1 MHPSVLHKQINTNKN
16 NGALAHTSTME
27 KLSLLID
34 GLSNRLGRIFSW
46 LTLTMVLVMAAIV
59 VLRYVFQIGSIAL
72 QESITYIN
80 AFIFTFGVAYTL
92 KEQGHVRVDIFYSRL
107 NEKKRA
113 WVDLFGSLLFLV
125 PSTCF
130 IIWISWDYVAV
141 SWRIREASA
150 ESSGLPFVYLLKVV
164 ILVLPALLL
173 LQGISE
179 IVKSISVIKQRDS

>member
-1 MHPSVLHKQINTNKN
+1 
-16 NGALAHTSTME
+16 ME

-34 GLSNRLGRIFSW
+34 GLSNRLGRTFSW
-46 LTLTMVLVMAAIV
+46 LTLLMVVVMAAIV
-59 VLRYVFQIGSIAL
+59 VLRYLFQIGSIAL
-72 QESITYIN
+72 QESVIYIN
-80 AFIFTFGVAYTL
+80 ALIFTFGVAYTL

-113 WVDLFGSLLFLV
+113 WVDLFGALLFLI

-141 SWRIREASA
+141 SWRIREGSV
-150 ESSGLPFVYLLKVV
+150 ESSGLPFVYLLKGV
-164 ILVLPALLL
+164 ILLLPALLL

-179 IVKSISVIKQRDS
+179 IAKSISAIKRRDS

>member
-1 MHPSVLHKQINTNKN
+1 
-16 NGALAHTSTME
+16 ME
-27 KLSLLID
+27 KISLLID
-34 GLSNRLGRIFSW
+34 GLSNRLGRIFAW
-46 LTLTMVLVMAAIV
+46 LTLTMVIVMAAIV

-72 QESITYIN
+72 QESVIYIN
-80 AFIFTFGVAYTL
+80 ALIFTFGVAYTL

-113 WVDLFGSLLFLV
+113 WIDLFGSLLFLV

-141 SWRIREASA
+141 SWRIREGSA
-150 ESSGLPFVYLLKVV
+150 ESSGLPFVYLLKAAL
-164 ILVLPALLL
+164 LVLPALLL

-179 IVKSISVIKQRDS
+179 IAKSISAIRRRDT

>member
-1 MHPSVLHKQINTNKN
+1 
-16 NGALAHTSTME
+16 ME
-27 KLSLLID
+27 KLSLIID
-34 GLSNRLGRIFSW
+34 ELSYRLGRIFSW
-46 LTLTMVLVMAAIV
+46 LTLTMVIAMAAIV

-72 QESITYIN
+72 QESIIYIN
-80 AFIFTFGVAYTL
+80 ALIFTFGGAYTL
-92 KEQGHVRVDIFYSRL
+92 KEQGHVRVDIFYSRI

-141 SWRIREASA
+141 SWRIREGSA
-150 ESSGLPFVYLLKVV
+150 ESSGLPFVYFLKAV
-164 ILVLPALLL
+164 ILVIPALLL

-179 IVKSISVIKQRDS
+179 IVKSISVIKRQDP

>member
-1 MHPSVLHKQINTNKN
+1 
-16 NGALAHTSTME
+16 ME
-27 KLSLLID
+27 KLSLIID

-46 LTLTMVLVMAAIV
+46 LTLTMVIVMAAIV

-72 QESITYIN
+72 QESIIYIN
-80 AFIFTFGVAYTL
+80 ALIFTFGVAYTL
-92 KEQGHVRVDIFYSRL
+92 KDQGHVRVDIFYSRI

-141 SWRIREASA
+141 SWRIREGSA
-150 ESSGLPFVYLLKVV
+150 ESSGLPFVYLLKAV
-164 ILVLPALLL
+164 ILVIPALLL

-179 IVKSISVIKQRDS
+179 IMKSSSVIKRQDS

>member
-1 MHPSVLHKQINTNKN
+1 
-16 NGALAHTSTME
+16 ME
-27 KLSLLID
+27 KISLLID

-46 LTLTMVLVMAAIV
+46 LTLTMVVAMATIV
-59 VLRYVFQIGSIAL
+59 LLRYVFQIGSIAL
-72 QESITYIN
+72 QESVIYIN
-80 AFIFTFGVAYTL
+80 ALVFTFGAAYTL

-107 NEKKRA
+107 NEKRRA

-141 SWRIREASA
+141 SWRIREGSA
-150 ESSGLPFVYLLKVV
+150 ESSGLPFVYLLKAA
-164 ILVLPALLL
+164 ILVLPGLLL

-179 IVKSISVIKQRDS
+179 IAKAVSVIKRRSS

>member
-1 MHPSVLHKQINTNKN
+1 
-16 NGALAHTSTME
+16 ME
-27 KLSLLID
+27 KLSLIID
-34 GLSNRLGRIFSW
+34 GLSNLLGRIFSW
-46 LTLTMVLVMAAIV
+46 LTLTMVIAMAAIV

-72 QESITYIN
+72 QESIIYIN
-80 AFIFTFGVAYTL
+80 ALIFTFGGAYTL
-92 KEQGHVRVDIFYSRL
+92 KEQGHVRVDIFYSRI

-141 SWRIREASA
+141 SWRIREGSA
-150 ESSGLPFVYLLKVV
+150 ESSGLPFVYFLKAV
-164 ILVLPALLL
+164 ILVIPALLL

-179 IVKSISVIKQRDS
+179 IVKSISVIKRQDP

>member
-1 MHPSVLHKQINTNKN
+1 
-16 NGALAHTSTME
+16 ME
-27 KLSLLID
+27 KLSHLID
-34 GLSNRLGRIFSW
+34 GLSNLLGRIFSW
-46 LTLTMVLVMAAIV
+46 LTLTMVIVMAAIV

-72 QESITYIN
+72 QESVIYIN
-80 AFIFTFGVAYTL
+80 ALIFTFGVAYTL

-164 ILVLPALLL
+164 ILALPALLL

-179 IVKSISVIKQRDS
+179 IAKSISIIKRRDP

>member
-1 MHPSVLHKQINTNKN
+1 
-16 NGALAHTSTME
+16 ME
-27 KLSLLID
+27 KLSLIID
-34 GLSNRLGRIFSW
+34 DLSNRLGRIFSW
-46 LTLTMVLVMAAIV
+46 LTLTMVIAMAAIV

-72 QESITYIN
+72 QESIIYIN
-80 AFIFTFGVAYTL
+80 ALIFTFGSAYTL
-92 KEQGHVRVDIFYSRL
+92 KVQGHVRVDIFYSRI

-141 SWRIREASA
+141 SWRIREGSA
-150 ESSGLPFVYLLKVV
+150 ESSGLPFVYFLKVV
-164 ILVLPALLL
+164 ILVIPALLL

-179 IVKSISVIKQRDS
+179 IVKSIYVIKRQDP

>member
-1 MHPSVLHKQINTNKN
+1 MK
-16 NGALAHTSTME
+16 
-27 KLSLLID
+27 KLSHIID
-34 GLSNRLGRIFSW
+34 GLSNLLGRIFSW
-46 LTLTMVLVMAAIV
+46 LTLTMVIVMAAIV

-72 QESITYIN
+72 QESIIYIN
-80 AFIFTFGVAYTL
+80 ALIFTFGVAYTL
-92 KEQGHVRVDIFYSRL
+92 KEQGHVRVDIFYSRI

-113 WVDLFGSLLFLV
+113 WVDVFGSLFFLI

-150 ESSGLPFVYLLKVV
+150 ESSGLPFVYFLKAV

-179 IVKSISVIKQRDS
+179 IMKSSSVIKRQDS

>member
-1 MHPSVLHKQINTNKN
+1 M
-16 NGALAHTSTME
+16 A

-34 GLSNRLGRIFSW
+34 GLSNRLGRSFSW
-46 LTLTMVLVMAAIV
+46 LTLAMVIVMAVIV

-72 QESITYIN
+72 QESVIYIN
-80 AFIFTFGVAYTL
+80 ALIFTFGVAYTL

-113 WVDLFGSLLFLV
+113 WIDLLGSLFFLL
-125 PSTCF
+125 PSACF

-141 SWRIREASA
+141 SWRIREGSA
-150 ESSGLPFVYLLKVV
+150 ESSGLPFVYLLKMA
-164 ILVLPALLL
+164 ILVLPSLLL

-179 IVKSISVIKQRDS
+179 VAKSLATIRRRGS

>member
-1 MHPSVLHKQINTNKN
+1 
-16 NGALAHTSTME
+16 ME
-27 KLSLLID
+27 KLSLIID

-46 LTLTMVLVMAAIV
+46 LTLTMVIVMAAIV

-72 QESITYIN
+72 QESIIYIN
-80 AFIFTFGVAYTL
+80 ALIFTFGVAYTL
-92 KEQGHVRVDIFYSRL
+92 KDQGHVRVDIFYSRI

-141 SWRIREASA
+141 SWRIREGSA
-150 ESSGLPFVYLLKVV
+150 ESSGLPFVYFLKAV
-164 ILVLPALLL
+164 ILVLSALLL

>member
-1 MHPSVLHKQINTNKN
+1 
-16 NGALAHTSTME
+16 ME
-27 KLSLLID
+27 KLSLIID
-34 GLSNRLGRIFSW
+34 DLSNRLGRIFSW
-46 LTLTMVLVMAAIV
+46 LTLTMVIAMAAIV

-72 QESITYIN
+72 QESIIYIN
-80 AFIFTFGVAYTL
+80 ALIFTFGGAYTL
-92 KEQGHVRVDIFYSRL
+92 KEQGHVRVDIFYSRI

-141 SWRIREASA
+141 SWRIREGSS
-150 ESSGLPFVYLLKVV
+150 ESSGLPFVYFLKAV
-164 ILVLPALLL
+164 ILVIPALLL

-179 IVKSISVIKQRDS
+179 IVKSISVIKRQDP